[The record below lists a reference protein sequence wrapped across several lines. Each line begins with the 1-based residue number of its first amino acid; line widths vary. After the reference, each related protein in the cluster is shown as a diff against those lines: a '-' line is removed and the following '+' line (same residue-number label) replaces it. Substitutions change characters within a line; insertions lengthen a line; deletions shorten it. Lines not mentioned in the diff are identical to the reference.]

1 MIDSTDLERLRAA
14 GFTEQQV
21 SAIADVIQHATR
33 DLVTREYLDLRLRT
47 ELELQKWSILR
58 WTLVMQVVVA
68 ASLYVALRYGA

>member
-1 MIDSTDLERLRAA
+1 VIDSTDLERLRAA

-58 WTLVMQVVVA
+58 WTLVLQVVGA
-68 ASLYVALRYGA
+68 ASLYVALRYSA